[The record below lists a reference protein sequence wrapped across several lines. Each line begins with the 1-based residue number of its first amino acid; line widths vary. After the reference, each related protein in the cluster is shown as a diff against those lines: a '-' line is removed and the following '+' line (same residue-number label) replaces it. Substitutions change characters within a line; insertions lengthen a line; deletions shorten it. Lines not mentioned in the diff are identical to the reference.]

1 MLVWG
6 KGPAITPTPSHDLV
20 FLQSTERSQKRI
32 RKGPVRS
39 NLNAPHGHRMAKT
52 GSRMG
57 VDGNLRDLSRREL
70 IGPLHFERRGSSLD
84 FQTRRKI
91 RRDQCGGNLLV
102 DFHNALAKKVFN

>member
-1 MLVWG
+1 MLVWA
-6 KGPAITPTPSHDLV
+6 KGPAITPTPSHDLI
-20 FLQSTERSQKRI
+20 FRQSTERSQKPI
-32 RKGPVRS
+32 RKGRS
-39 NLNAPHGHRMAKT
+39 TLNAPHGHCMAKA

-91 RRDQCGGNLLV
+91 RRDQCDGNLLV
-102 DFHNALAKKVFN
+102 NFHNALAKKVFN